1 MGNEVK
7 YLYVD
12 GYNIINNWNSLKEI
26 KDKISL
32 LSARDELILN
42 MEEYSKLSGL
52 KVRVIFDAYNISKK
66 EYKDKFFTVKVIY
79 TKIGQTADAYI
90 ERALDVKKQGNKI
103 LLRSEERRVGKECRS
118 RWSPYH

>member
-32 LSARDELILN
+32 LSARDELI
-42 MEEYSKLSGL
+42 SS
-52 KVRVIFDAYNISKK
+52 
-66 EYKDKFFTVKVIY
+66 
-79 TKIGQTADAYI
+79 KIGRASCR
-90 ERALDVKKQGNKI
+90 ERV
-103 LLRSEERRVGKECRS
+103 
-118 RWSPYH
+118 